1 MMYTPLLDFLS
12 DLQQN
17 NNKEWMDANRERY
30 LEAKA
35 LFEELVTDLLAEIVQ
50 FDESLVD
57 VMPKDCI
64 FRINRDVRF
73 SKNKAPYKDNF
84 GAAMSEGGRHSNN
97 ADYYIHIQPNGESF
111 LGGGIYMPPGE
122 VLKKIRQEIDYNA
135 PELKSIVEQPD
146 FKDTFKF
153 IQGEKLKRA
162 PRGYDEN
169 HPNIEFLK
177 LKSFVVLSPIGDE
190 ELAQPDFAKQVA
202 RRFKIMSPFINYLN
216 VAAS

>member
-1 MMYTPLLDFLS
+1 MYTPLLNFLS
-12 DLQQN
+12 DLQEN

-30 LEAKA
+30 HEAKA
-35 LFEELVTDLLAEIVQ
+35 LFEEMVTELLAGIVQ
-50 FDESLVD
+50 FDESLVG

-64 FRINRDVRF
+64 FRINRDIRF
-73 SKNKAPYKDNF
+73 SKNKNPYKNNF

-135 PELKSIVEQPD
+135 PELKQIVEQPE
-146 FKDTFKF
+146 FRETFGTIK
-153 IQGEKLKRA
+153 GEKLKRA
-162 PRGYDEN
+162 PKGYDEN

-177 LKSFVVLSPIGDE
+177 LKSFVVLSPIKDE
-190 ELAQPDFAKQVA
+190 ALAQPDFVKQVVS
-202 RRFKIMSPFINYLN
+202 RFKIMSPFIDYLN
-216 VAAS
+216 VAIS